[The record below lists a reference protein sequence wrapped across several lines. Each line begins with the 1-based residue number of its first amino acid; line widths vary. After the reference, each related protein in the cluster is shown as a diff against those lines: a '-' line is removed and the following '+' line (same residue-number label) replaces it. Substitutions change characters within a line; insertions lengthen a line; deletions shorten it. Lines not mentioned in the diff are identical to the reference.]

1 MTKRQFREREENR
14 KTVNE
19 KVINQLAAILLQD
32 NKCEIVKQYFE
43 RNAIRTFAIYGGGDA
58 GKEFE
63 RVCSKCHLKPEYFI
77 DKFISGK
84 IGEIPI
90 FQIRFDFLPEVDA
103 VIIMPCHGKDF
114 IKFEIGN
121 YFTDACQLIG
131 IDDCFKEMEE
141 MQNEA

>member
-1 MTKRQFREREENR
+1 MQE
-14 KTVNE
+14 KT
-19 KVINQLAAILLQD
+19 
-32 NKCEIVKQYFE
+32 
-43 RNAIRTFAIYGGGDA
+43 
-58 GKEFE
+58 
-63 RVCSKCHLKPEYFI
+63 
-77 DKFISGK
+77 
-84 IGEIPI
+84 IPI

-103 VIIMPCHGKDF
+103 VIIMPCHEKDF